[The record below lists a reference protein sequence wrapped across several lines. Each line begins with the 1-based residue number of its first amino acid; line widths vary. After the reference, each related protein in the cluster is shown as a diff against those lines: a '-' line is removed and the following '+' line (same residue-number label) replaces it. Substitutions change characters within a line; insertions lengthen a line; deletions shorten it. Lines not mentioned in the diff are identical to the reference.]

1 MFNENIR
8 KVEKKNNTNLK
19 YFHDRVSTEAKNVCG
34 VTTVKVGNRRKDT
47 WW

>member
-1 MFNENIR
+1 MEIKGNFS
-8 KVEKKNNTNLK
+8 KNNTDLK

-34 VTTVKVGNRRKDT
+34 VTGKVGNRKKKGT